1 MANGSRSRSQ
11 NRISVAGLPRRLQR
25 RVMIQIPFRYF
36 RPQANRSPAQRQP
49 KHQRLS
55 RLKNPRRLRCLPF
68 HRQHRFLQP
77 KRQRLSLYRKSN
89 CLGSML
95 LDRFFPALK
104 PVFQWKTGF
113 WYSGK
118 ESLMADLEKDIA
130 KILIT
135 GAQLQAR
142 SMELGGAISRDYA
155 GQDLLLV
162 CVLKGAFVFL
172 SDLARAI
179 RIPHAIDF
187 MAISSYGGARTES
200 SGVVRILMDLNTNIE
215 NRNVLIV
222 EDIIDTGRSEE
233 RRV

>member
-1 MANGSRSRSQ
+1 
-11 NRISVAGLPRRLQR
+11 
-25 RVMIQIPFRYF
+25 
-36 RPQANRSPAQRQP
+36 
-49 KHQRLS
+49 
-55 RLKNPRRLRCLPF
+55 
-68 HRQHRFLQP
+68 
-77 KRQRLSLYRKSN
+77 
-89 CLGSML
+89 
-95 LDRFFPALK
+95 
-104 PVFQWKTGF
+104 
-113 WYSGK
+113 
-118 ESLMADLEKDIA
+118 MADLEKDIA

-142 SMELGGAISRDYA
+142 SVELGGAISRDYA

-222 EDIIDTGRSEE
+222 EDIIDTGRTLAYITENLQTRNPASLKICTLLNKLG
-233 RRV
+233 RREVDVPIAYVGFDIPNEFVVGYGLDYNEIYRNLPFVGVLKPELYVNQVEASTDNRIRPGLG